1 MPNKIIQIVKSN
13 ETTDPASTVC
23 DLKWNYPLFNF
34 GRNEYRTCCRSPG
47 NLVTDSELD
56 ELGVNAFINHPR
68 EIQQRLDLI
77 QGKKIDD
84 CAHCWKLENNNI
96 KSPREPKRFHYWMR
110 RRGYIN
116 KDVEYDENKVGESL
130 SKINSIDHP
139 SLLSPSP
146 QMVEIVLGNTCDMKC
161 MYCSH
166 HYSSQWATERIKYG
180 EIKEGDYLSEFPKSS
195 DKFKDTFW
203 LWFDNARKNIY
214 RLGIIGGEPL
224 ITPEFYPLVERLTDS
239 VKEISKFRKTKM
251 TMFFVTNMNTSDKYF
266 DKFIEVLPTI
276 TETFNVEILIS
287 QESIGKKA
295 EYIRNGLDWKTFDK
309 NVNKLLSFS
318 ELKYDIS
325 FLPTMN
331 ILSISGIVD
340 FVNYV
345 IDLQGKYT
353 RPIAIRQNVIS
364 DPHWQSPNLLTPD
377 FSKYVKSA
385 IDIIESKL
393 EVLPVVEHQYGRWD
407 EFVSFLRRLS
417 SGIENSEKNNE
428 HRKKFVEWFKTYDDR
443 RGLNLLKTFPEYTE
457 FYNYCRNL

>member
-1 MPNKIIQIVKSN
+1 MSNKIIPIVNKK
-13 ETTDPASTVC
+13 TVTDPGNTVC
-23 DLKWNYPLFNF
+23 DLKWTYPLFNF

-84 CAHCWKLENNNI
+84 CSHCWKLEDNNI

-110 RRGYIN
+110 RRGYIDKN
-116 KDVEYDENKVGESL
+116 LEYDEHKVGESL
-130 SKINSIDHP
+130 SKIDSIEHP
-139 SLLSPSP
+139 SLLSHWP

-161 MYCSH
+161 MYCNH
-166 HYSSQWATERIKYG
+166 HYSSQWASERIKYG
-180 EIKEGDYLSEFPKSS
+180 EIKESDYLQEFPKSS

-203 LWFDNARKNIY
+203 LWFNQARIGIL

-224 ITPEFYPLVERLTDS
+224 ITPEFYPLIEKLTES

-251 TMFFVTNMNTSDKYF
+251 TLFFVTNMNTGDKYF
-266 DKFIEVLPTI
+266 DKFIELLPTL

-287 QESIGKKA
+287 QESVGERA
-295 EYIRNGLDWKTFDK
+295 EYIRNGLDWATFDK

-318 ELKYDIS
+318 ELKFDVS
-325 FLPTMN
+325 FIPAVN
-331 ILSISGIVD
+331 ILSISSTVD
-340 FVNYV
+340 MITYV
-345 IDLQGKYT
+345 LELYEKYG
-353 RPIAIRQNVIS
+353 RPIGIRQNVIS

-377 FSKYVKSA
+377 FSKYLYSA
-385 IDIIESKL
+385 IEIIESKHDN
-393 EVLPVVEHQYGRWD
+393 LPKVVNLNGRWD
-407 EFVSFLRRLS
+407 EYLIFLKKMA

-428 HRKKFVEWFKTYDDR
+428 HRKKFVEWFETYDVR
-443 RGLNLLKTFPEYTE
+443 RKLNLLETFPEYRE
-457 FYNYCRNL
+457 FYEMCKEL